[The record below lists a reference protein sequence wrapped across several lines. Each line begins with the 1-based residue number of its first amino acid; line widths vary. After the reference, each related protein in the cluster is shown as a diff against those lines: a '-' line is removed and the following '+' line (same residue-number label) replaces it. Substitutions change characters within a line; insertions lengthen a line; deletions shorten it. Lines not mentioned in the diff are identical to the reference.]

1 MKTILSS
8 CHTCKAAVKKIY
20 FHLDYE
26 LCQQCYAEFA
36 GTAWL
41 KVKREMDAK
50 SAPGKDLDYE

>member
-41 KVKREMDAK
+41 KIKRESESPTA
-50 SAPGKDLDYE
+50 LY

>member
-8 CHTCKAAVKKIY
+8 CQTCKAAVKKIY

-36 GTAWL
+36 GAAWL
-41 KVKREMDAK
+41 KFKKEFDDKMLQPMDIN
-50 SAPGKDLDYE
+50 YE